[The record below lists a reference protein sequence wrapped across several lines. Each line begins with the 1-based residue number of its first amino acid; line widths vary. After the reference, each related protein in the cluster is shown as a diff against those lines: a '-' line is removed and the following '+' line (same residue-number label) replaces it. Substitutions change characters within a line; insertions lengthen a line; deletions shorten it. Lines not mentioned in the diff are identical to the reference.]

1 MPPAMPRAPPQPET
15 PHAQVP
21 VMVMMMPTGMPQG
34 AMVPQGMPGMP
45 MPMPLAIHPQMIA
58 NAGPDGGQRFFQMM
72 PTMQPMDGSM
82 MQEQMGPQVMQLA
95 QGPHNA
101 EHPAGAYPQGPAFV
115 ESPVHVMQQQQQHG
129 AGQSPTFQQMCSPS
143 MQSSDSY
150 AQYCKDIMN
159 ADGDEYDFDWPRR
172 GGFAAPAR

>member
-1 MPPAMPRAPPQPET
+1 
-15 PHAQVP
+15 
-21 VMVMMMPTGMPQG
+21 
-34 AMVPQGMPGMP
+34 
-45 MPMPLAIHPQMIA
+45 
-58 NAGPDGGQRFFQMM
+58 
-72 PTMQPMDGSM
+72 MQPMDGAM

-95 QGPHNA
+95 QS
-101 EHPAGAYPQGPAFV
+101 PAGAYPPQGPAFV
-115 ESPVHVMQQQQQHG
+115 ESPVHVMQQQQQQQQQQHG

>member
-1 MPPAMPRAPPQPET
+1 
-15 PHAQVP
+15 
-21 VMVMMMPTGMPQG
+21 
-34 AMVPQGMPGMP
+34 

-58 NAGPDGGQRFFQMM
+58 NAGPDGQRFFRMV
-72 PTMQPMDGSM
+72 PTMQPMDGSVT
-82 MQEQMGPQVMQLA
+82 QEQMGPQVMQLA
-95 QGPHNA
+95 HVPHNA

-115 ESPVHVMQQQQQHG
+115 ESPVHAMQQQQHG
-129 AGQSPTFQQMCSPS
+129 TGQSATFQQMCSPS
-143 MQSSDSY
+143 MQSSDAY